1 MYPALVLLGNV
12 LSLIAIIGMDLEA
25 GGSCQNGCLK
35 TAIHGPF
42 LWLVLL
48 GILIGIIAVAL
59 WRRSQKFPFNP

>member
-35 TAIHGPF
+35 TAIYGAF
-42 LWLVLL
+42 LWLALL